1 MSKNGV
7 VLVCVTPQQS
17 GKHLISCGRRL
28 ADERGCTLR
37 ILSVLP
43 QRQSFAPD
51 LSVLESLNDAARESG
66 AEMTVCFSDSPAD
79 KVREIL
85 RETDAQMLIA
95 GFPGK
100 HSTHFLQSLH
110 EKAPDVPLWLV
121 DSDGAAYTF
130 SRAVQRDMQ
139 TGSTFQVVL
148 QSKPTV

>member
-1 MSKNGV
+1 MSENGV

-17 GKHLISCGRRL
+17 GKHLISCGRRM

-43 QRQSFAPD
+43 QKQSFAPD
-51 LSVLESLNDAARESG
+51 LSVLEFLNDAARESG

-79 KVREIL
+79 KVCEIV
-85 RETDAQMLIA
+85 RETDVNMLLA

-110 EKAPDVPLWLV
+110 EKLPDVRLWLV
-121 DSDGAAYTF
+121 DADGSAY
-130 SRAVQRDMQ
+130 SISSAVQPHTQ
-139 TGSTFQVVL
+139 TNGTYCVVL
-148 QSKPTV
+148 RGKPNA